1 MAEALLEMTKKTLGC
16 VGIVNQDNVLLGM
29 ITDGDLRRHM
39 SADLPAKPVQQVM
52 HANPITISDD
62 ILGSEAVALM
72 NEKKITNIFV
82 VDNQN
87 HPIGL
92 IHMHHLL
99 KAGVV

>member
-1 MAEALLEMTKKTLGC
+1 
-16 VGIVNQDNVLLGM
+16 
-29 ITDGDLRRHM
+29 
-39 SADLPAKPVQQVM
+39 
-52 HANPITISDD
+52 
-62 ILGSEAVALM
+62 M